1 MTTTLTNE
9 YRPIPLPDYVE
20 LPVEEMRRRAKV
32 FYDVIRKRHTV
43 RDFSSRAVPR
53 DIIEQCLLAAGTAP
67 SGANHQPWHF
77 CVIGDP
83 KMKKLIRDA
92 AETEEQAF
100 YSGRAGQEW
109 LDALKPLGTDANKAF
124 LGTAP
129 WLICIF
135 GSRKSRSADGVMR
148 KNYYVPESVSIATGF
163 LITALHQAGL
173 ATLTHTPNPLGFLNE
188 ICQRQASDKAY
199 ILLIVGYPAANAT
212 IPLHATEKKTLREIA
227 TFF

>member
-1 MTTTLTNE
+1 MTTTFTNE

-92 AETEEQAF
+92 AEKEEQAF
-100 YSGRAGQEW
+100 YSGRAVRSGW
-109 LDALKPLGTDANKAF
+109 MLSSLLG
-124 LGTAP
+124 L
-129 WLICIF
+129 
-135 GSRKSRSADGVMR
+135 
-148 KNYYVPESVSIATGF
+148 
-163 LITALHQAGL
+163 
-173 ATLTHTPNPLGFLNE
+173 TLTKHFLK
-188 ICQRQASDKAY
+188 QRHGSFVFLDH
-199 ILLIVGYPAANAT
+199 GRAAAPMVLCGK
-212 IPLHATEKKTLREIA
+212 IIMSLSLFLWRPD
-227 TFF
+227 F